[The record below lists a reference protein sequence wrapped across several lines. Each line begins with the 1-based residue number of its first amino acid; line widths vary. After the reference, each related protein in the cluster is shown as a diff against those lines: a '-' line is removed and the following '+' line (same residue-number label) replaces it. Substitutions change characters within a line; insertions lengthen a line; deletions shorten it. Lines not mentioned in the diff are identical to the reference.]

1 MNIRRAFS
9 VMRKEAWHIIR
20 DRRTFFLVTI
30 SPVFLLVTFAY
41 ALYLKIENVPLAV
54 MDYDGSS
61 LSRRYVNEL
70 TSGKDFDLRFYASDY
85 GEIER
90 LLLQGDVRAAVI
102 IPAHFMDDALGLR
115 GAQLQIIVDGTEP
128 NTGNFALAHIGSF
141 TEHFATRILQ
151 QSLGKMRTS
160 PESLAP
166 IDLRIRTWY
175 NPSLKSVV
183 GMVPALIALVLTVPA
198 LSVSLAITREK
209 EQGTFEQ
216 LIATPLSRWELLVG
230 KLTPYIASGLLDVV
244 LCTLVGVFWFGVPF
258 RGSFL
263 LYLLLAADFFFA
275 SLSVGLLISTF
286 VSSQQV
292 AMIASALVFFFPGF
306 FMSGLFF
313 PISSMPAEMRFEAYA
328 LPTTHFVIISRSIF
342 VKGLGLGSLW
352 LYALALFSI
361 GLVVLGLTTLFFRKR
376 L

>member
-1 MNIRRAFS
+1 MRIRKTLS
-9 VMRKEAWHIIR
+9 VMRKETWHIIR

-30 SPVFLLVTFAY
+30 SPVFLLITFAY
-41 ALYLKIENVPLAV
+41 AFYLKIEDVPLAV
-54 MDYDGSS
+54 IDYDGTS
-61 LSRRYVNEL
+61 LSRRYVNDL

-102 IPAHFMDDALGLR
+102 IPPHFMDDALGLR

-128 NTGNFALAHIGSF
+128 NTGNFALGHIASF
-141 TEHFATRILQ
+141 TDYFAARILQ
-151 QSLGKMRTS
+151 RSLKKSAPSLG
-160 PESLAP
+160 SLVP
-166 IDLRIRTWY
+166 IDLRVRTWY
-175 NPSLKSVV
+175 NPGLKSVV

-216 LIATPLSRWELLVG
+216 LIATPLSRLELLVG

-244 LCTLVGVFWFGVPF
+244 LCTLVGAFWFGVPF

-313 PISSMPAEMRFEAYA
+313 PISSMPPLMRMEAYS
-328 LPTTHFVIISRSIF
+328 LPTTHFVIISRGLF
-342 VKGLGLGSLW
+342 VKGVGLGALW
-352 LYALALFSI
+352 PYALALFFI
-361 GLVVLGLTTLFFRKR
+361 GLLVLGLTTLFFRKR

>member
-1 MNIRRAFS
+1 MKIRKTLS
-9 VMRKEAWHIIR
+9 VMRKETWHIIR

-30 SPVFLLVTFAY
+30 SPVFLLITFAY
-41 ALYLKIENVPLAV
+41 AFYLKIEDVPLAV
-54 MDYDGSS
+54 MDYDGTS

-70 TSGKDFDLRFYASDY
+70 TSGRDFHLRFYASDY

-102 IPAHFMDDALGLR
+102 IPPHFMDDALGLR

-128 NTGNFALAHIGSF
+128 NTGNFALAHITSF
-141 TEHFATRILQ
+141 TDYFATRILQ
-151 QSLGKMRTS
+151 RSLEKTGPS
-160 PESLAP
+160 LESLAP
-166 IDLRIRTWY
+166 IDLRVRTWY

-183 GMVPALIALVLTVPA
+183 GMVPALIALVLTLPA
-198 LSVSLAITREK
+198 VSVSLAIAREK

-216 LIATPLSRWELLVG
+216 LIATPLSRFELLVG
-230 KLTPYIASGLLDVV
+230 KLTPYIAGGLLDVA
-244 LCTLVGVFWFGVPF
+244 LCTLVGIFWFGVPF
-258 RGSFL
+258 RGNFL
-263 LYLLLAADFFFA
+263 LYLLLAADFFLA
-275 SLSVGLLISTF
+275 SLSMGLLISAF

-292 AMIASALVFFFPGF
+292 AMIASLLIFLFPGF

-313 PISSMPAEMRFEAYA
+313 PISSMPPLMRMEAYA
-328 LPTTHFVIISRSIF
+328 LPTTHFVIISRGLF

-352 LYALALFSI
+352 PYALALFFT
-361 GLVVLGLTTLFFRKR
+361 GLLVLGLTTLFFRKR

>member
-1 MNIRRAFS
+1 MKIRKTLS
-9 VMRKEAWHIIR
+9 VMRKETWHIIR

-30 SPVFLLVTFAY
+30 SPVFLLITFAY
-41 ALYLKIENVPLAV
+41 ALYPKIEDVPLAV
-54 MDYDGSS
+54 IDYDGTS
-61 LSRRYVNEL
+61 LSRQYVNEL

-90 LLLQGDVRAAVI
+90 LLLQGGVRAAVI
-102 IPAHFMDDALGLR
+102 IPPRFMDDALGLR
-115 GAQLQIIVDGTEP
+115 EAQLQIIVDGTEP
-128 NTGNFALAHIGSF
+128 NTGNFALAHIVSF
-141 TEHFATRILQ
+141 TQHFATRIVQRSLQ
-151 QSLGKMRTS
+151 QTRPSLEI
-160 PESLAP
+160 PAP
-166 IDLRIRTWY
+166 INLRIRTWY

-183 GMVPALIALVLTVPA
+183 GMVPALIALVLTLPA
-198 LSVSLAITREK
+198 VSVSLAIAREK

-216 LIATPLSRWELLVG
+216 VIATPLTRFELLLG

-258 RGSFL
+258 RGNFL

-292 AMIASALVFFFPGF
+292 AMIASFLIFLFPGF

-313 PISSMPAEMRFEAYA
+313 PISSMPPLMRMEAYS
-328 LPTTHFVIISRSIF
+328 LPTTHFVIISRGLF
-342 VKGLGLGSLW
+342 VKGLGLGALW
-352 LYALALFSI
+352 PYALALFFM
-361 GLVVLGLTTLFFRKR
+361 GLLVLGLTILLFRKR